1 MSPPIRPYTISPHQ
15 AGLAIDADGR
25 FVWPIDRPRRT
36 KLAIQGGGG
45 WRAMQ
50 RDGIF
55 DSDEWVVFGLNNFWG
70 VCRDSS
76 DRLRADVWWEFHR
89 IHPYN
94 NGPHAGRPI
103 QDANDMQWLRECPV
117 PIYTVEPFTE
127 NPHAVVWPLDRYAK
141 KYRRY
146 IACTFAVQLM
156 TALEEGFD
164 EVAVYGLALLNGTQR
179 EATVESANVAYWLG
193 MLEGR
198 GVRIT
203 IPDSVTDDG
212 TNYPQLLLAHPWV
225 YGWNYWEE
233 ADWVLHE
240 YLSMWHRRPKAV

>member
-1 MSPPIRPYTISPHQ
+1 MSPPIRPYTISTHQ
-15 AGLAIDADGR
+15 AGLSLDADGR
-25 FVWPIDRPRRT
+25 FVWPTDRPRRT

-55 DSDEWVVFGLNNFWG
+55 DSDEWVVYGLNNFWN

-76 DRLRADVWWEFHR
+76 GRFRADIWYEFHA
-89 IHPYN
+89 IYPYTD
-94 NGPHAGRPI
+94 GPHAGRQI
-103 QDANDMQWLRECPV
+103 QDPNDMQWLRECPV
-117 PIYTVEPFTE
+117 PIYTVEPFPE
-127 NPHAVVWPLDRYAK
+127 NPRAVVWPLERYTRT
-141 KYRRY
+141 YRRY

-179 EATVESANVAYWLG
+179 EATLEASNVAYWLG

-198 GVRIT
+198 GVRVT
-203 IPDSVTDDG
+203 IPLAVDDDG
-212 TNYPQLLLAHPWV
+212 RDYKPLLLAHPFV
-225 YGWNYWEE
+225 YGLDYWEE
-233 ADWVLHE
+233 SDFALA
-240 YLSMWHRRPKAV
+240 YLSTWHRRPKAV